1 MLNVFSGYTLGF
13 FRWWKGETS
22 TLSTT
27 KESLQELILMVHN
40 HGQTCPLP
48 PVLHSATVK
57 KTTEQDQKLSCSRDK
72 RSWNWV
78 QRLIWG
84 GCVSQ
89 YTCENGHLF
98 LWSPLKKVMT
108 SKNQGGRTAFSPKR
122 LKQQGRR
129 QLKEPDTDI
138 ERQEVV
144 TRLKTRQKQQQ
155 QNAEVTTNDTE
166 QKHKTR
172 SEMFRENKNA
182 GDCF

>member
-1 MLNVFSGYTLGF
+1 
-13 FRWWKGETS
+13 
-22 TLSTT
+22 
-27 KESLQELILMVHN
+27 
-40 HGQTCPLP
+40 
-48 PVLHSATVK
+48 
-57 KTTEQDQKLSCSRDK
+57 
-72 RSWNWV
+72 
-78 QRLIWG
+78 
-84 GCVSQ
+84 
-89 YTCENGHLF
+89 
-98 LWSPLKKVMT
+98 MT

-122 LKQQGRR
+122 LKQRGRR

>member
-1 MLNVFSGYTLGF
+1 MSTLVIHWASLGDG
-13 FRWWKGETS
+13 KGETS

-57 KTTEQDQKLSCSRDK
+57 KTTERDQSSHAAGTREAETESKDSSEVDVCLK
-72 RSWNWV
+72 F
-78 QRLIWG
+78 
-84 GCVSQ
+84 
-89 YTCENGHLF
+89 TCENGHRF

-122 LKQQGRR
+122 LKQRGRR
-129 QLKEPDTDI
+129 RLKEPDTDI

-144 TRLKTRQKQQQ
+144 TRLKTRQQQQ

-172 SEMFRENKNA
+172 SEMFSENKNA

>member
-1 MLNVFSGYTLGF
+1 MSTLVIHWASLGDG
-13 FRWWKGETS
+13 KGETS

-48 PVLHSATVK
+48 PVLNSATVK
-57 KTTEQDQKLSCSRDK
+57 KTTERDPSSRTAGTREAETESKDSSEVDVCLK
-72 RSWNWV
+72 
-78 QRLIWG
+78 
-84 GCVSQ
+84 
-89 YTCENGHLF
+89 YTCENGHCF

-122 LKQQGRR
+122 LKQHGRR
-129 QLKEPDTDI
+129 QLKEPDI

-144 TRLKTRQKQQQ
+144 TRLKTRQQQ

-172 SEMFRENKNA
+172 SEIFRENKNA
-182 GDCF
+182 GNGF